1 MTNGQNGVAPSAIH
15 VATAAQVAAVAQ
27 GFQAF
32 VSPQHPLLADE
43 SADLPLQLVI
53 TEANRVIA
61 GVLGRVFWQGL
72 EIEVLWWTRLIVSEA
87 WAGGCCNRRKT
98 TPAPK
103 VPGWPICAPRRRLP
117 YMSAAAT
124 GTAAICRYL
133 WEPGCTA
140 SIRSWAR

>member
-1 MTNGQNGVAPSAIH
+1 MTNGQNGVAPSAIQ

-32 VSPQHPLLADE
+32 VSAQHPLLADE

-72 EIEVLWWTRLIVSEA
+72 EIEVLWVDEA
-87 WAGGCCNRRKT
+87 YRQRGLG
-98 TPAPK
+98 
-103 VPGWPICAPRRRLP
+103 RRLLQQAEDHARAQGARVA
-117 YMSAAAT
+117 YLRTAQAAAFYERCGYRHCGYLPRPLGT
-124 GTAAICRYL
+124 GL
-133 WEPGCTA
+133 HSFHKELG
-140 SIRSWAR
+140 

>member
-1 MTNGQNGVAPSAIH
+1 MTNGQNGVAPSAIQ

-32 VSPQHPLLADE
+32 VSAQHPLLADE

-72 EIEVLWWTRLIVSEA
+72 EIEVLWVEERHRQRGLGRQLLQQAEVEA
-87 WAGGCCNRRKT
+87 RALGAQVAYLRT
-98 TPAPK
+98 AQ
-103 VPGWPICAPRRRLP
+103 
-117 YMSAAAT
+117 AAAFYERCGYQHCGFLPRPLGT
-124 GTAAICRYL
+124 GLHSYHKAL
-133 WEPGCTA
+133 G
-140 SIRSWAR
+140 

>member
-1 MTNGQNGVAPSAIH
+1 MTNRQNGVAPSAIQ

-32 VSPQHPLLADE
+32 VSAQHPLLVDE

-72 EIEVLWWTRLIVSEA
+72 EIEVLWVDEA
-87 WAGGCCNRRKT
+87 HRQRGLG
-98 TPAPK
+98 
-103 VPGWPICAPRRRLP
+103 RRLLQQAEDHARAQGTQVT
-117 YMSAAAT
+117 YLRIAQAAAFHERCGYRHCGYLPRPLET
-124 GTAAICRYL
+124 GLHRFHKEL
-133 WEPGCTA
+133 G
-140 SIRSWAR
+140 